1 MRQARGAGD
10 QVDKAGEYEN
20 GEHAQAEDGRRA
32 KGEKAPAR
40 GVDHAVPGA
49 KARPGRGQQNEV
61 ERDTAHGHLP
71 ELRPAPVLAHQP
83 HAAERLAQRAP
94 AGQVLDEDEV
104 DKHAGDVDK
113 EDAPAAAHA
122 QRGRD
127 RHGDDRAQ
135 RP

>member
-40 GVDHAVPGA
+40 GIDHAVPGA